1 MFIHKLD
8 YKKTCDELTGKKSYE
23 QIFKIVMNTM
33 TDVEIEDFASRS
45 FFFS

>member
-1 MFIHKLD
+1 MVFIHKLD
-8 YKKTCDELTGKKSYE
+8 YKKTCDELTRKKSYE

-45 FFFS
+45 YFF